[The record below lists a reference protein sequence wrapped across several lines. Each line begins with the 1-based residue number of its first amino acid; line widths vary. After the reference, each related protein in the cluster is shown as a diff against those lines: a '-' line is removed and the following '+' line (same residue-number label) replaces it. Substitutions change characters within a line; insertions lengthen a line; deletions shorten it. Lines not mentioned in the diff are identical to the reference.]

1 MRPETALIHR
11 FRDSSAQ
18 YGAVNPP
25 IVHASTILFPTLEAL
40 DHAEEVRSSYGLHGT
55 ESHFGLIDNLSAMEE
70 AFGSHLVPSGL
81 VAITLPLLAFL
92 RAGDHLLMPDNCY
105 LPTRRFADQVL
116 KKLDIATSYY
126 PPAASPEEIMAL
138 AQQNTTVL
146 LLESPGSDTFEM
158 LNIPGI
164 AALARQRGLK
174 TIMDNT
180 WAAGYYFKPLQH
192 GVDVST
198 QALTKYVA
206 GHSDCLLGLVA
217 TKTEADWQ
225 QIDDTHRALG
235 TGHCSAEIAYLAARG
250 MRTLPARLAV
260 HQDNALKMAHWLES
274 HPEVLKVH
282 FPALESHAGHDL
294 WRRDYTGITSL
305 FAFELPKRPRT
316 KLADFLD
323 HLRFYGMGYSWG
335 GYESLLIPKNPHTTR
350 PYSGWP
356 NDHQLL
362 RIHVGLEHIDDL
374 ITDLE
379 TGITRYLG

>member
-11 FRDSSAQ
+11 FRDSSQQ

-25 IVHASTILFPTLEAL
+25 IVHASTIVFPTL
-40 DHAEEVRSSYGLHGT
+40 AEFDNEREVRSSYGLHGT
-55 ESHFGLIDNLSAMEE
+55 ETHFGLIDNLTEMEG

-81 VAITLPLLAFL
+81 LAVTVPLMAFVQT
-92 RAGDHLLMPDNCY
+92 GGHLLVPDNCY
-105 LPTRRFADQVL
+105 GPTRRFADQL
-116 KKLDIATSYY
+116 LSRLQIETTYY
-126 PPAASPEEIMAL
+126 PPAATAEAIANLCTPK
-138 AQQNTTVL
+138 TTVI

-158 LNIPGI
+158 QDIPAI
-164 AALARQRGLK
+164 AAMAKARGIK

-192 GVDVST
+192 GVDVSI
-198 QALTKYVA
+198 QALTKYVS

-217 TKTEADWQ
+217 ARTEQDWE
-225 QIDDTHRALG
+225 QIEIVHRGLG
-235 TGHCSAEIAYLAARG
+235 TGHCSAEVAYLAARG
-250 MRTLPARLAV
+250 MRTMPARLAV
-260 HQDNALKMAHWLES
+260 HQENALKMAHWLQH

-282 FPALESHAGHDL
+282 FPALESHAGHVL
-294 WRRDYTGITSL
+294 WKRDYSGATSL
-305 FAFELPKRPRT
+305 FAFELPQRSRA

-323 HLRFYGMGYSWG
+323 NLHFYSMGYSWG
-335 GYESLLIPKNPHTTR
+335 GYESLLIPKSPQTTR

-374 ITDLE
+374 IEDIE
-379 TGITRYLG
+379 AGIRRYLS